1 MALVRTITQVPGT
14 FEDLAMTLN
23 SFPPKG
29 FKRIDL
35 VADSYLQNS
44 IKDAERANRGQSSR
58 IILKS
63 ALSKIPREFS
73 KFLSNRENKT
83 RMIELIFETLQRKK
97 AAVLNTLRTTKIILS
112 REDHCQSIS
121 LSSND
126 TFGNLLSN
134 HEEADTKSIAHAM
147 QFVEENENHRVII
160 RSPSGDTEILV
171 LTVSVLYNHKTI
183 LIDNSSGKEQ
193 KSVWL
198 GALELSQQRSKS
210 LLRLQAFSKNDYV
223 PSFFKK
229 GKNQFWKLLE
239 KFEKFHDCSS
249 NLGIQYEMSE
259 ELFKQLE
266 EFVTSTE

>member
-1 MALVRTITQVPGT
+1 MKLI
-14 FEDLAMTLN
+14 
-23 SFPPKG
+23 SFLPKG

-126 TFGNLLSN
+126 TFGNLLGN
-134 HEEADTKSIAHAM
+134 HEEADTEIIAHAM
-147 QFVEENENHRVII
+147 RFLEGNENHRVII
-160 RSPSGDTEILV
+160 RSSSGDTDTLV
-171 LTVSVLYNHKTI
+171 LTVSVLYSHKARI
-183 LIDNSSGKEQ
+183 LLDKISGKER
-193 KSVWL
+193 KSV
-198 GALELSQQRSKS
+198 
-210 LLRLQAFSKNDYV
+210 
-223 PSFFKK
+223 
-229 GKNQFWKLLE
+229 
-239 KFEKFHDCSS
+239 
-249 NLGIQYEMSE
+249 
-259 ELFKQLE
+259 
-266 EFVTSTE
+266 